1 MTAPRILHCL
11 RSPVGGLFRHVRDLA
26 GEQTRRGYDV
36 GILCDDQSADSLT
49 ETRLRELEADLS
61 LGVHRVSIPRG
72 LGFADFTAFRATRD
86 LLRALEVD
94 VAHGHG
100 AKGGAHARLAARA
113 LAVRGRR
120 ITTIYTPHGGSLHY
134 RPGTPAGHLFTRLE
148 RQLMH
153 VTDGVIF
160 ESAFAQSRYLETIGG
175 AHVRQQVIHN
185 GLSAEEFATP
195 QLGPEATDLLFVGEL
210 RQLKGVDVL
219 LRALAAV
226 RRSRDV
232 TLTIVG
238 EGADRAA
245 LATLGNE
252 LGLGD
257 AARFVGAKPARE
269 AFELG
274 RCMVVPSRKESL
286 PYVVLEA
293 AAAGMPLIA
302 TDVGGIG
309 EIVQGSDTRLIAS
322 DDVDALAAAIEA
334 SVAEPDLAA
343 ERADRL
349 RDVVAERFTVEAMTD
364 AICAFYADSAAVALA
379 A

>member
-1 MTAPRILHCL
+1 MTAPRVLHCL
-11 RSPVGGLFRHVRDLA
+11 RWPVGGLFRHVRDLA
-26 GEQTRRGYDV
+26 GEQARRGHDV
-36 GILCDDQSADSLT
+36 GILCDDHATDSLT
-49 ETRLRELEADLS
+49 EARLGELEADLA

-72 LGFADFTAFRATRD
+72 LGLGDFTAFRATRD
-86 LLRALEVD
+86 LLQDLQVD

-113 LAVRGRR
+113 LKARGQRV
-120 ITTIYTPHGGSLHY
+120 TTIYTPHGGSLHY
-134 RPGTPAGHLFTRLE
+134 QPGTPAGHLFTRLE

-175 AHVRQQVIHN
+175 SHVRRQVIHN

-195 QLGPEATDLLFVGEL
+195 QLAPEATDLLFIGEL
-210 RQLKGVDVL
+210 RELKGVDVL

-245 LATLGNE
+245 LTALGAE
-252 LGLGD
+252 LGLAG

-269 AFELG
+269 AFTLG
-274 RCMVVPSRKESL
+274 RAMVVPSRKESL

-293 AAAGMPLIA
+293 AAAGLPLIA

-309 EIVQGSDTRLIAS
+309 EIVQGSDTRLIPS

-334 SVAEPDLAA
+334 IQVHPDLAA
-343 ERADRL
+343 ARADRL

-364 AICAFYADSAAVALA
+364 AICAFYADSAIAQA

>member
-1 MTAPRILHCL
+1 MPAPRVLHCL

-26 GEQTRRGYDV
+26 GEQARRGYAV
-36 GILCDDQSADSLT
+36 GIVCDDHATDTLT
-49 ETRLRELEADLS
+49 EARLRELEADLA

-72 LGFADFTAFRATRD
+72 LGLADFTAFRATRD
-86 LLRALEVD
+86 LLHALQID

-113 LAVRGRR
+113 LKARGQPV
-120 ITTIYTPHGGSLHY
+120 TAIYTPHGGSLHY

-160 ESAFAQSRYLETIGG
+160 ESAFAQSRYQETIGG
-175 AHVRQQVIHN
+175 GHVRRQVIHN
-185 GLSAEEFATP
+185 GLRAEEFATP
-195 QLGPEATDLLFVGEL
+195 HLAHDATDLLFVGEL

-245 LATLGNE
+245 LTALGAE
-252 LGLGD
+252 LGLAD

-269 AFELG
+269 AFTLG

-309 EIVQGSDTRLIAS
+309 EIVQGSDTGLIAS
-322 DDVDALAAAIEA
+322 DDVDGLAAAIEA
-334 SVAEPDLAA
+334 ILAAPDLAA
-343 ERADRL
+343 AKADRL

-364 AICAFYADSAAVALA
+364 AICAFYTDSAVALA